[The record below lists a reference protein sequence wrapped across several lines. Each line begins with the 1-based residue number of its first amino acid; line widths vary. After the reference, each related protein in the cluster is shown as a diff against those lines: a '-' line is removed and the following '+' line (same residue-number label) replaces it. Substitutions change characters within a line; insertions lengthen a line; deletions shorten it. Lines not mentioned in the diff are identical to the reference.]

1 MSLIAPFSTMPLREV
16 FDWLNASRRAGV
28 LTVRGVGVETVLHV
42 RNGRVDECAASDP
55 PAMLGQF
62 LLFHGIITEEV
73 LDRAMREHTTSG
85 RRLGDVLVDT
95 GAVDSET
102 MVAAL
107 TAKAEET
114 VLSAFDHPSGW
125 FVFDPDATTVAS
137 PLALDMAI
145 PDAIS
150 RGVRRAE
157 DAAVAA
163 VALEQPGYVLRK
175 SAKAPSPKL
184 NSAWPLRSAYGVVD
198 GERNLDELVLHL
210 HGARFHVIQRLYQLF
225 VEGFIELAP
234 REELA
239 ETESPAPGTT
249 DRAIQEDQA
258 NTLLCDEL
266 LRVIPIAVPRE
277 VARDLLDVSIVE
289 KYLLTLC
296 DGTRDVRTIM
306 AVASVRPGVVT
317 AAIRSL
323 IDRGFLRASMGAVD
337 RT

>member
-1 MSLIAPFSTMPLREV
+1 MSLIAPFSTMPLPEV
-16 FDWLNASRRAGV
+16 FNWLNSSRRAGV
-28 LTVRGVGVETVLHV
+28 LTVRGVGVETVLHI

-55 PAMLGQF
+55 PALLGQF

-73 LDRAMREHTTSG
+73 LDRSMREHLTGG

-125 FVFDPDATTVAS
+125 FVFDPDATTVVS

-157 DAAVAA
+157 DSTVAA
-163 VALEQPGYVLRK
+163 VALERPGYVLRK

-184 NSAWPLRSAYGVVD
+184 NSAWPIRSAYGAVD
-198 GERNLDELVLHL
+198 GDRNLDELVLHL

-234 REELA
+234 RDELA
-239 ETESPAPGTT
+239 GAATPAPGTT
-249 DRAIQEDQA
+249 DMAPREDPA
-258 NTLLCDEL
+258 ATLPSDEL
-266 LRVIPIAVPRE
+266 LRVIPIAVPR
-277 VARDLLDVSIVE
+277 
-289 KYLLTLC
+289 
-296 DGTRDVRTIM
+296 DVRTM
-306 AVASVRPGVVT
+306 VAVASVRPHLVT

-323 IDRGFLRASMGAVD
+323 IDRGFLRASLGAVN